1 MPATPVLT
9 GNLCNQSNFPLKNN
23 GTIWTVDESMAIQET
38 RMLFTTNK
46 VAEGIDDISC
56 CLHAE
61 TKEIADHLLLV
72 LGQSC
77 LKVNILHR

>member
-1 MPATPVLT
+1 
-9 GNLCNQSNFPLKNN
+9 
-23 GTIWTVDESMAIQET
+23 MAIQET